1 MLQTDQTQDSRFVT
15 HYTNVM
21 SKHHRRVSVQCGRM
35 KVTVTV
41 TIKQLIVKTILI
53 ANKELKWNVK
63 ED

>member
-1 MLQTDQTQDSRFVT
+1 
-15 HYTNVM
+15 
-21 SKHHRRVSVQCGRM
+21 M